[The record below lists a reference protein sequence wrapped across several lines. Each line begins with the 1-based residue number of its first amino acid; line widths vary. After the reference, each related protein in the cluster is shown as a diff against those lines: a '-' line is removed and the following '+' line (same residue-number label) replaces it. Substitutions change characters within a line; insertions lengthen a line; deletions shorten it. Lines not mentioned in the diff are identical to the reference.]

1 MALHKKRMPFMTN
14 KKLIIY
20 NAPPNAGKDVAASL
34 TKSIPTVH
42 VEFKAKLIEL
52 TCAIHSM
59 TLDEFKKQ
67 YTRELKDAPSP
78 DFYGL
83 SPRQALIKVSENCIK
98 PNFGQDYF
106 GVALATSIQKIDSQ
120 FFECS
125 DGGFPLEIHPLYD
138 IIKPEDILI
147 VRIHR
152 GGCTYEGDSRNYI
165 RQCDVNPLTKV
176 IDIANNGT
184 QPEYEAKIIDLAQNF
199 FNQPN

>member
-1 MALHKKRMPFMTN
+1 MAN

-20 NAPPNAGKDVAASL
+20 NAPPSTGKDVAASL
-34 TKSIPTVH
+34 EKPIPTAH

-52 TCAIHSM
+52 TCAIHSI
-59 TLDEFKKQ
+59 TLDEFKNQ
-67 YTRELKDAPSP
+67 YTRELKDKPST

-106 GVALATSIQKIDSQ
+106 GVALAASIEKIDSQ

-125 DGGFPLEIHPLYD
+125 DGGFPLEIHPLYR

-147 VRIHR
+147 VRVHR
-152 GGCTYEGDSRNYI
+152 DGYTYEGDSRNYI

-176 IDIANNGT
+176 VDLYNNGT
-184 QPEYEAKIIDLAQNF
+184 QDEYEAKIIDLAKNF
-199 FNQPN
+199 FN